1 MKRINNAKNLNKKF
15 IVTALG
21 VAALGF
27 QLMQTNNVKAADV
40 KADTDSNTEQASDT
54 QTKVSSVADSTPLK
68 SVSTINS
75 DNSGTESN
83 NNANAEQEQSSD
95 TNAGES
101 SKNADSQ
108 EKVADLSKTD
118 SPVTNDSENSA
129 DDSTTETKSNT
140 NNDKTTTNEESKTPT
155 DSQADNTVTSTDPA
169 LIDETP
175 AGSEA
180 NVDTTND
187 PIQSNIKITATNS
200 NGTVSSTSTATK
212 GASAVINSDS
222 TSANIVLTITNTSD
236 EKQDDY
242 GETIRLPKHFQD
254 AQPAGY
260 RTSNVVVSDD
270 FDDTLFISGLPE
282 GAEVVY
288 TTSDKNNF
296 KSADELKADPNFKWS
311 DIDAIEINSNI
322 FNFKKPTAYLDAGK
336 SIVLT
341 IPITAKS
348 SDEEHL
354 QGVSEV
360 HTEYN
365 RMNSSHGR
373 FGDTLNFRYSTI
385 VTDSTDWNGAS
396 YHAVLS
402 DGKGGFVAAPADA
415 QALMPQYKDGDIDVD
430 NVYGA
435 NTVDASDSPLTVG
448 GTFTVHL
455 NNLNIINALNKE
467 GYSTN
472 LNADGTQQ
480 NAYGYKIGSNFLNG
494 ATRSVP
500 YLSVTVRQ
508 VINANDNTVKVG
520 QNWTAA
526 DNLTSVEDNSNN
538 VLTGNDAINA
548 VKTTINDQD
557 GVLQDGKIAKDGS
570 FDVTYT
576 YQLKDGTNI
585 SKTITVKTKS
595 TTNHSGSNNS
605 SSNSSSSSSNSSSTI
620 TDPVISPD
628 SPDNINDVN
637 RLVSTHPSDGVVS
650 LYKLDTSK
658 ITNRSLNTASDW
670 FSDKEM
676 TFAGETYY
684 RVASNEWVKASNVY
698 VYQNKNIVVQTNS
711 NLQLVDSKGN
721 AVTNR
726 SLLAD
731 TAWYSD
737 RIAYI
742 NGKTY
747 YRVATNEFVSTD
759 AVTVL

>member
-1 MKRINNAKNLNKKF
+1 M
-15 IVTALG
+15 
-21 VAALGF
+21 
-27 QLMQTNNVKAADV
+27 
-40 KADTDSNTEQASDT
+40 
-54 QTKVSSVADSTPLK
+54 
-68 SVSTINS
+68 
-75 DNSGTESN
+75 
-83 NNANAEQEQSSD
+83 
-95 TNAGES
+95 
-101 SKNADSQ
+101 
-108 EKVADLSKTD
+108 
-118 SPVTNDSENSA
+118 
-129 DDSTTETKSNT
+129 
-140 NNDKTTTNEESKTPT
+140 
-155 DSQADNTVTSTDPA
+155 
-169 LIDETP
+169 
-175 AGSEA
+175 
-180 NVDTTND
+180 
-187 PIQSNIKITATNS
+187 
-200 NGTVSSTSTATK
+200 
-212 GASAVINSDS
+212 
-222 TSANIVLTITNTSD
+222 
-236 EKQDDY
+236 
-242 GETIRLPKHFQD
+242 
-254 AQPAGY
+254 
-260 RTSNVVVSDD
+260 
-270 FDDTLFISGLPE
+270 
-282 GAEVVY
+282 
-288 TTSDKNNF
+288 
-296 KSADELKADPNFKWS
+296 
-311 DIDAIEINSNI
+311 
-322 FNFKKPTAYLDAGK
+322 
-336 SIVLT
+336 
-341 IPITAKS
+341 
-348 SDEEHL
+348 
-354 QGVSEV
+354 
-360 HTEYN
+360 
-365 RMNSSHGR
+365 
-373 FGDTLNFRYSTI
+373 
-385 VTDSTDWNGAS
+385 
-396 YHAVLS
+396 
-402 DGKGGFVAAPADA
+402 
-415 QALMPQYKDGDIDVD
+415 
-430 NVYGA
+430 
-435 NTVDASDSPLTVG
+435 G

-455 NNLNIINALNKE
+455 DNLNIINALNKE

-548 VKTTINDQD
+548 VKTTINDQYD
-557 GVLQDGKIAKDGS
+557 VLQDGKIAKDGS

-595 TTNHSGSNNS
+595 TTNNSGSNNS

-747 YRVATNEFVSTD
+747 YRVATNEFVPTD
-759 AVTVL
+759 AVTVR